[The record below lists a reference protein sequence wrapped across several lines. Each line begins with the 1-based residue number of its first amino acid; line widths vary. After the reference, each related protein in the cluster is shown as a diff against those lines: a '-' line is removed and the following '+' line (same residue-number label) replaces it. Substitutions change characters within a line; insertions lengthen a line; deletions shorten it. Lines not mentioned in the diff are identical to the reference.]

1 MPTWLLIALAFVLGA
16 PALAQTGTPQRINAV
31 VAALAG
37 DTLTVRRED
46 GAVVPIALPP
56 GTRIGAVVDRSLSD
70 IRPGEFVGSAAV
82 RGRDGKLHAQE
93 VHIFPESQRG
103 SGEGHRPM
111 DQPEQSM
118 TNATVDGV
126 AEASAGRVLKLRY
139 PGGEQSI
146 EVGPDVRVV
155 GMIPGDRSLLV
166 PGAAVTVRAM
176 RAADGGLSAVS
187 IQAEK
192 DGVRPLP

>member
-1 MPTWLLIALAFVLGA
+1 MPTWLLAAVAFCLGA
-16 PALAQTGTPQRINAV
+16 PALAQTGAPQRINAV
-31 VAALAG
+31 VASLAG
-37 DTLTVRRED
+37 DVLTVRTED
-46 GAVVPIALPP
+46 GAVMAVVLPP
-56 GTRIGAVVDRSLSD
+56 NVRIGAVVDRKLSD
-70 IRPGEFVGSAAV
+70 IKPGEFVGSAAV
-82 RGRDGKLHAQE
+82 RGRDGRLHAQE
-93 VHIFPESQRG
+93 VHIFPESLRG

-111 DQPEQSM
+111 DLPEQTM

-146 EVGPDVRVV
+146 EVGPEIRVV

-166 PGAAVTVRAM
+166 AGAAVTIRAM

-192 DGVRPLP
+192 DGVKPLP